1 MCCDLIRTELIAVDK
16 ENITKRN
23 WFIDPCLK
31 KERKITDPQRI
42 QWVLI
47 HLRALMAS
55 DYRPLSV
62 KVKPL

>member
-31 KERKITDPQRI
+31 KKEKSLTRRGF
-42 QWVLI
+42 
-47 HLRALMAS
+47 S
-55 DYRPLSV
+55 GY
-62 KVKPL
+62 